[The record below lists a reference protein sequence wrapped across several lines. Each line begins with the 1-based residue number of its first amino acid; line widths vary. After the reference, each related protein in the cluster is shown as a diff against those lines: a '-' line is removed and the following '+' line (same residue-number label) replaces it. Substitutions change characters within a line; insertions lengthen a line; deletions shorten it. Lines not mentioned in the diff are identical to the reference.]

1 MRFGKRGEMKWF
13 ELIVTLTLVMYPV
26 LQIYAFVG
34 GISLDIFIIG
44 FLFFF
49 YILKGGR
56 FSVLPRPLFAYLVY
70 SYLISAVSFNG
81 IQSLIPLG
89 VFLSATIMFVFW
101 GTVRYEYLMKVYK
114 YLAVFCVSFFFLQE
128 FSYYTTGIRI
138 SGLIP
143 FLPIAIADEQWKVS
157 LEFVYRSSSVFSEP
171 AHFAQFLLPLVCV
184 EIFKKITTKS
194 MVFLFFMVL
203 ALVLSLSG
211 NAVFGLILIFTSYGI
226 YTLIR
231 EKSFKRKVVFY
242 IFVVIGFFSLGY
254 FIQTEK
260 GNDLMSRGEEL
271 SELSQ
276 TTAASS
282 EYMRLLRGYDLYG
295 EMPLHNKIFGIGDK
309 YEFDQLIKHSRISY
323 MFHENDTYLNGMA
336 GVLVHCGIVGLI
348 LLFLLISQAWKGN
361 NHVGKTLLALLIL
374 LMLISSTYFNSLFA
388 LLLIMAYGEKNY
400 VVKPKKD
407 ETILHKHNN
416 TYV

>member
-1 MRFGKRGEMKWF
+1 MKGRMKWF
-13 ELIVTLTLVMYPV
+13 ELIVSITLILYPV

-34 GISLDIFIIG
+34 GISLDVVVVGLIFI
-44 FLFFF
+44 L
-49 YILKGGR
+49 YILRGGS
-56 FSVLPRPLFAYLVY
+56 FSVIPRPLLFYFIY
-70 SYLISAVSFNG
+70 SYIISAASFNG
-81 IQSLIPLG
+81 IQSFIPLG
-89 VFLSATIMFVFW
+89 LFLSAAMMFVFW
-101 GTVRYEYLMKVYK
+101 GTVRYENLIKVYK
-114 YLAVFCVSFFFLQE
+114 YLAIFCVSFFFLQE
-128 FSYYTTGIRI
+128 FSYYTTGVRI

-157 LEFVYRSSSVFSEP
+157 LEFLYRSSSIFSEP

-184 EIFKKITTKS
+184 EIFKRNSIKS
-194 MVFLFFMVL
+194 VVSLFFMVL

-226 YTLIR
+226 YTLTR
-231 EKSFKRKVVFY
+231 EKSFKRKVLFY

-348 LLFLLISQAWKGN
+348 LLFLLFLQAWKGN
-361 NHVGKTLLALLIL
+361 NHIGKTLLSLLIL
-374 LMLISSTYFNSLFA
+374 LMLISSTYFNALFA
-388 LLLIMAYGEKNY
+388 LLLIMAYGEKIRSY
-400 VVKPKKD
+400 IEKK
-407 ETILHKHNN
+407 
-416 TYV
+416 